1 MEEWYDIEEKAL
13 VELYEAVHSIGGK
26 LSGEHGIGIKRK
38 KYMEQMTNPV
48 ELKMMRSIKRALDP
62 NNIMNP
68 GKMFDME
75 PAEQQPE

>member
-1 MEEWYDIEEKAL
+1 MEYKV
-13 VELYEAVHSIGGK
+13 VEVREGLIGGK

-38 KYMEQMTNPV
+38 KYMERMTDPV